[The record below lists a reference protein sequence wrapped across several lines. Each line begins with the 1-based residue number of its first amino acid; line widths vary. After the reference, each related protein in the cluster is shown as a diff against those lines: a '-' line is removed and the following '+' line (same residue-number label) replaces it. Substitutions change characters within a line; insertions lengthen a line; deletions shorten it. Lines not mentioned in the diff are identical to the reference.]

1 NRTAPNP
8 RPSFCGGIA
17 ADWHNVFALTA
28 LRRSGESRA
37 VDLGSNGTFTAD
49 ERGAATAYPARFAIS
64 CLSRMDGTKLS
75 ATPSGR
81 CTIAAGMRQSDEP
94 KFFERS
100 IRHHVQCA
108 GLSRMVFAARSAAGL
123 RISPALSPTFA
134 GARKWAPLDP
144 KSAYPHV
151 CATDVACD
159 LSRRAFLANAPLST
173 RSHHFCLQS
182 DHDFATRL

>member
-1 NRTAPNP
+1 M
-8 RPSFCGGIA
+8 
-17 ADWHNVFALTA
+17 
-28 LRRSGESRA
+28 
-37 VDLGSNGTFTAD
+37 GSDGTFTAD
-49 ERGAATAYPARFAIS
+49 KRGETTADPARFAES
-64 CLSRMDGTKLS
+64 HLSRMDGAEFWEAPS
-75 ATPSGR
+75 SRCAIAT
-81 CTIAAGMRQSDEP
+81 GMRQPDEP
-94 KFFERS
+94 EFSERS

-108 GLSRMVFAARSAAGL
+108 GLSRMVLAARSATVL

-134 GARKWAPLDP
+134 TARKWTPLDP